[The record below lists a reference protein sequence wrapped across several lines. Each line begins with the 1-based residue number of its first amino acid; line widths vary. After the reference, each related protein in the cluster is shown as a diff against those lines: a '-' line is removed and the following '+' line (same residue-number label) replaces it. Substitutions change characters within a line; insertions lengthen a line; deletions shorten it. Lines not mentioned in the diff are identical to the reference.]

1 MSMLSDVVGK
11 ALGNTGKTLDK
22 ATKDVL
28 DEIARSPKNVEKI
41 FKGAGLLGRGG
52 LGEIFPGARTPPGG
66 GLRKVP
72 PPEYQLDDDK
82 LSDMLDRLEFGDG
95 DCGNSRAKRWA
106 VTSTIIIGAGALA
119 ADTDLG
125 TTSTNPFSSTNS
137 AFFTTAGVFP
147 QPFLAYG
154 ISGTIT
160 ATQPAAATEVTS
172 VLDAFYVS
180 MRASTELARYS
191 ATRDL
196 GYQVALQG
204 NVAAAAATG
213 AAMLNFRPYQ
223 SWRQYFDPRTTYVW
237 GYRLPRGITSVGAIT
252 ITQTLHGLL
261 FEGGSVG
268 RR

>member
-1 MSMLSDVVGK
+1 MSIIGDIVK
-11 ALGNTGKTLDK
+11 NAGKTIDK
-22 ATKDVL
+22 ATEDIL
-28 DEIARSPKNVEKI
+28 DEIERSPKAIEKLGQ
-41 FKGAGLLGRGG
+41 KAGLLGKRGFGELSPGNLWGAGNRGG
-52 LGEIFPGARTPPGG
+52 GKR
-66 GLRKVP
+66 VP
-72 PPEYQLDDDK
+72 PAEYAVDDDVNEI
-82 LSDMLDRLEFGDG
+82 LDRFESTGE
-95 DCGNSRAKRWA
+95 CGTGALAKAKRWV

-125 TTSTNPFSSTNS
+125 TTNTNPFSSTNS

-160 ATQPAAATEVTS
+160 ATQPAAATEVAS
-172 VLDAFYVS
+172 VLDAFYLS
-180 MRASTELARYS
+180 MRATTELARYS

-213 AAMLNFRPYQ
+213 AAMLNFKAYQ
-223 SWRQYFDPRTTYVW
+223 SWRQAFDPRTTYVW

-252 ITQTLHGLL
+252 ITQSLHGLL